1 MSRSSKFPAFA
12 TCCLLLLLV
21 FGCGTYSIAEDAPSS
36 VREASPGLDPQSL
49 KEIDQSMQ
57 SFVDQGKLAG
67 ILTLIARSG
76 RVIQVGTYGQAD
88 LEAGK
93 PMRRDSL
100 FRIYSMTKP
109 ITSAALLILYQ
120 EGKFELDDP
129 VAKYLP
135 QFADVQVYSGKQ
147 GGQIQTVPASRSMTI
162 RDLMRH
168 TAGLAYGLFPASPV
182 DAMYIQEKLLG
193 RDRRLD
199 QMIDKLVTLPLAAH
213 PGEKWIYSIS
223 VDVQGRLIEV
233 LSGQTLDEFL
243 KTRIFQPLGMTDTFF
258 TVPEEKLSRL
268 TANYGLKDGKLT
280 TIDSPSKSEFAKP
293 AVFFS
298 GGGGLVSTADDY
310 LRFAQMLLGGGEL
323 DGVRILQPEIVD
335 LMTKNHLSESLVPIR
350 VGLNKMDG
358 MGFGLGVAVRV
369 KVNDNEPESTLG
381 EYGWAGAAST
391 QFWVTPDQQMI
402 CIAMTQLMPAK
413 FDYAIAL
420 RQHVLGAMAEPIGN

>member
-1 MSRSSKFPAFA
+1 LS
-12 TCCLLLLLV
+12 LV
-21 FGCGTYSIAEDAPSS
+21 FVCGTCSIAEDAPSS
-36 VREASPGLDPQSL
+36 LRAASPVFDSQSL
-49 KEIDQSMQ
+49 KDIDQTMQ

-67 ILTLIARSG
+67 VLTLIARCG
-76 RVIQVGTYGQAD
+76 QVIQVGTYGQAD
-88 LEAGK
+88 LEADK

-109 ITSAALLILYQ
+109 ITTAALLILYQ

-129 VAKYLP
+129 VARYLP
-135 QFADVQVYSGKQ
+135 QFADVQVYSGTQ
-147 GGQIQTVPASRSMTI
+147 GGQVQTVPASRSMTI

-182 DAMYIQEKLLG
+182 DAMYMKEKLLD

-233 LSGQTLDEFL
+233 LSGQALDEFFR
-243 KTRIFQPLGMTDTFF
+243 TRIFQPLGMSDTFF
-258 TVPEEKLSRL
+258 TVPEDKLSRL

-280 TIDSPSKSEFAKP
+280 AIDAPNRSEFAKP
-293 AVFFS
+293 AAFFS

-323 DGVRILQPEIVD
+323 DGVRILQPEIVE
-335 LMTKNHLSESLVPIR
+335 LMTRNHLTESLVPIR
-350 VGLNKMDG
+350 VGLNKMEG

-369 KVNDNEPESTLG
+369 KVNDDEPESTLG

-391 QFWVTPDQQMI
+391 QFWVTPDQQLI

-413 FDYAIAL
+413 FDYALAL
-420 RQHVLGAMAEPIGN
+420 RQQVLNAMAEPVGN